1 MTGEFISAGL
11 VESANSAFAEV
22 RSAEAAAALER
33 EKLVQ
38 LEIEQ
43 QDGKAERERLREL
56 EDRDAAIRAL
66 DGDSAAPKKASRVA
80 RLAALDSRIPAL
92 QAAIAIQSDRVEA
105 RERAIAGP
113 KPPFTAAILDITTS
127 AQGASVDTVREML
140 ARLAH
145 PLAELIAADQIRN
158 STIGERF
165 ELPVGS
171 KAPFSGLVAVRKLLN
186 AIPERFRPREL
197 DEKRLLDAA
206 YAISSK
212 VITQIQGDKS

>member
-1 MTGEFISAGL
+1 MTGEFNSAGL
-11 VESANSAFAEV
+11 VETARSAFADV

-33 EKLVQ
+33 EKLTQ

-92 QAAIAIQSDRVEA
+92 QAAIAIQNDRVGV
-105 RERAIAGP
+105 RERAVAEP
-113 KPPFTAAILDITTS
+113 KLPFTAAILDIVS
-127 AQGASVDTVREML
+127 ADQEASVDAARDLL
-140 ARLAH
+140 AQLAH

-171 KAPFSGLVAVRKLLN
+171 KVPFSGLVSVRKLLN